1 MPLLTCGCR
10 VRLGTDRGTVRFV
23 GAIDADSDQVW
34 YGIEWDAPRGRH
46 DGAVHGTRFFE
57 CAPLHGSFVRADAP
71 LATGTS
77 FVAALREKYGDTPT
91 RSVALTGAAPPP
103 ALPSPSAVDVATPG
117 PPGEIAA
124 ACPDLRAADLSRS
137 LLATWRDAA
146 CIAAQPPLT
155 HLVLHETRL
164 EFAPDAPLPH
174 LMHLGLNAAAHWDD
188 VARIAPTLPQL
199 TSLDLAGNAIDSLTP
214 APLAALRT
222 LNLGSNALASWPD
235 VCEALGHLPSLER
248 LVLTDNRIAHI
259 PLPPIHHT
267 YFPQLRSISLVD
279 NPIAAWR
286 DLEALEQWMHRP
298 LALSVGRG
306 AFLEHLDERSARAE
320 TIARLAS
327 LTELNH
333 TPITPAERAEAE
345 RYYVYLA
352 RTRNAPAHDTRLA
365 ELARVHD
372 VPLTQPTRPATL
384 DQKLT
389 RVRIAARARAPD
401 AADAPRIFAD
411 DELTELAL
419 LRTMP
424 LRLAT
429 RRIAAACAAGAHEA
443 AGAHMYGIFAPPAP
457 SAAPLVTPLEGARTL
472 EWYGFGPRD
481 VLVLVLPEP

>member
-1 MPLLTCGCR
+1 MLDCGCR
-10 VRLGTDRGTVRFV
+10 VRLGTDRGTVRYV
-23 GAIDADSDQVW
+23 GTIDDSDQVW
-34 YGIEWDAPRGRH
+34 YCIEWDTPRGRH
-46 DGAVHGTRFFE
+46 DGSVHGTRFFE
-57 CAPLHGSFVRADAP
+57 CAPLHGSFVRAASP
-71 LATGTS
+71 LVTGTS
-77 FVAALREKYGDTPT
+77 FLTALREKYGDSCPRTA
-91 RSVALTGAAPPP
+91 ALTGAAPPP

-124 ACPDLRAADLSRS
+124 ACPHLRTADLSRS

-155 HLVLHETRL
+155 HLILHETRL
-164 EFAPDAPLPH
+164 MFAPDAPLPH
-174 LMHLGLNAAAHWDD
+174 LTHLGLNAAAHWDD
-188 VARIAPTLPQL
+188 VARIAPTLPAL
-199 TSLDLAGNAIDSLTP
+199 TSLDLAGNAIDTLTP
-214 APLAALRT
+214 APLAVLRT

-235 VCEALGHLPSLER
+235 VCEALGHLPALER

-267 YFPQLRSISLVD
+267 YFPQLHSISLID

-306 AFLEHLDERSARAE
+306 AFLEHLDERTARAE

-327 LTELNH
+327 LAELNH
-333 TPITPAERAEAE
+333 TPITSAERTEAE

-352 RTRNAPAHDTRLA
+352 RERNSSPQDTRLA

-372 VPLTQPTRPATL
+372 MPLAQHTRPATL

-389 RVRIAARARAPD
+389 RVRTAALARAPD
-401 AADAPRIFAD
+401 AADAPRILA
-411 DELTELAL
+411 DELTEIAL

-429 RRIAAACAAGAHEA
+429 RRVAASCGVAAHEA

-457 SAAPLVTPLEGARTL
+457 NAAPLVTPLESARTL
-472 EWYGFGPRD
+472 EWYGFGPHD